1 MGVLPAWQEKAFKAQ
16 ISYRLA
22 PATRLRRASPRGFV
36 AIPFLVSKGYTSVGC
51 VNPEGIAGCLN
62 GRRIYER

>member
-22 PATRLRRASPRGFV
+22 PATRLRRASPRGGL
-36 AIPFLVSKGYTSVGC
+36 ANPFLVSKSYASFHGDSLLF
-51 VNPEGIAGCLN
+51 PS
-62 GRRIYER
+62 